1 MHASVQCKVGVNGSV
16 GRSCDPWNV
25 APCKLITVLWPLV
38 ALGDWTPG
46 SWRMPPCQAKM
57 LAGARPTPCL
67 ALIFCSTCSVYHQS
81 PRCCIGLFKHIYA
94 CKIYQGSLLQN
105 IPHQGFYYVIIYTS
119 VFYRGEASQE
129 QTASRVFTLHQWRT
143 VSNGTDF
150 GKKKKHMH
158 IVCNR
163 VGGLSRSSQ
172 STKQIIVYRVH
183 PHQHTYAPAS
193 RLLGYTL
200 TTPLSALDRSLQ
212 RPESREHQQ

>member
-1 MHASVQCKVGVNGSV
+1 MHASVQCKVGVDGSV

-81 PRCCIGLFKHIYA
+81 PRCYIGLFKHIYA

-129 QTASRVFTLHQWRT
+129 KHSIKVFTSEERWVMALTLEEKKRNTCISYATELVASQDLHRAQ
-143 VSNGTDF
+143 
-150 GKKKKHMH
+150 
-158 IVCNR
+158 NR
-163 VGGLSRSSQ
+163 
-172 STKQIIVYRVH
+172 
-183 PHQHTYAPAS
+183 
-193 RLLGYTL
+193 
-200 TTPLSALDRSLQ
+200 
-212 RPESREHQQ
+212 